1 MSELAV
7 TDAHALIWA
16 ATGKLRKLG
25 RDARR
30 FYERV
35 DAGRAALYIP
45 TMALVEIGE
54 AHRAGAIAFGGG
66 SSFGSWVEQLL
77 GSGRFIATD
86 LTWGIV
92 SRAQQLFTIP
102 ERGDRLIAATAA
114 ELDLPL
120 ITRDPEIAKAAE
132 VELLW

>member
-1 MSELAV
+1 MSDLAI

-16 ATGKLRKLG
+16 ATGKLRRLG

-35 DAGRAALYIP
+35 DAGRAVLYVP

-54 AHRAGAIAFGGG
+54 AHRAGAIAFAGGM
-66 SSFGSWVEQLL
+66 SFEEWGEQLL

-86 LTWGIV
+86 LTWDIV
-92 SRAQQLFTIP
+92 ARAQQLFSIP

-114 ELDLPL
+114 EMDLPL
-120 ITRDPEIAKAAE
+120 IARDPDIARAAE